1 MFLAAFYVVTRI
13 DDIVADPDYS
23 YLVPPVVAGTGE
35 AEEENCIKLSCL
47 RLFLAAFYVVTGLR
61 EFKQPRFQLS
71 GSLELGK
78 QRREITSN

>member
-1 MFLAAFYVVTRI
+1 MFLAACYVVTRV
-13 DDIVADPDYS
+13 DDIVADPDHS
-23 YLVPPVVAGTGE
+23 YLVGRNWRSRGGE
-35 AEEENCIKLSCL
+35 FIKLSCL

>member
-1 MFLAAFYVVTRI
+1 MSQLPGGLELEKQRRKINLIEVW
-13 DDIVADPDYS
+13 
-23 YLVPPVVAGTGE
+23 G
-35 AEEENCIKLSCL
+35 
-47 RLFLAAFYVVTGLR
+47 LFLAAFYVVTGLR